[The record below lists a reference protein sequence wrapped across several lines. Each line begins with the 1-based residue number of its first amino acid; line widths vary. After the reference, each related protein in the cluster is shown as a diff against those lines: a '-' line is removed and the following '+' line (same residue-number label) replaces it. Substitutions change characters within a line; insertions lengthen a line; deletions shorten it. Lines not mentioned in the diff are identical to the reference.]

1 MFGFNMDAPPMPANI
16 KGSGTLMPNMFHSD
30 AYMAANGKA
39 LTVRTQAAPIFATTM
54 TDAFVTITT
63 TP

>member
-1 MFGFNMDAPPMPANI
+1 MHIPTNTIMA
-16 KGSGTLMPNMFHSD
+16 NMFHSD

-39 LTVRTQAAPIFATTM
+39 VTVRTQAAPIFATTM